1 MSVITES
8 SSASPSRMGVH
19 GDTLT
24 LHFRNADKLEH
35 AKALLPSTLADH
47 PLTVADAHSA
57 MPRLFIPLV
66 DGQNY
71 RNLLASM
78 GTSPEAL
85 NAMMPHIDAALAA
98 QRSPEAL
105 ARAAMQGLEIQG
117 GEHFSAAHQPAL
129 ANSPAEALP
138 APMPGTQRC

>member
-57 MPRLFIPLV
+57 MPRLFMPLV

-78 GTSPEAL
+78 GTSAEAI
-85 NAMMPHIDAALAA
+85 NAIMPHINVALAA
-98 QRSPEAL
+98 QRSPHAQAL
-105 ARAAMQGLEIQG
+105 SAAQGFASLQG
-117 GEHFSAAHQPAL
+117 GEHFSNAHMPSPAS
-129 ANSPAEALP
+129 SPAEGLP
-138 APMPGTQRC
+138 TPTHHVTV